1 MWLSMIRRPVV
12 SRPRSELSGTN
23 LDMSTREAKIGA
35 VSPAADVSEHQAD
48 LPGLL
53 THLNAFST
61 KTGHMIC
68 IYAYIDIL
76 SLRLSTPANPSCYIG
91 LF

>member
-1 MWLSMIRRPVV
+1 MWLSMIRRPAV

-53 THLNAFST
+53 TAKRLLNKDRSYD
-61 KTGHMIC
+61 M
-68 IYAYIDIL
+68 YMDIL
-76 SLRLSTPANPSCYIG
+76 SLY
-91 LF
+91 